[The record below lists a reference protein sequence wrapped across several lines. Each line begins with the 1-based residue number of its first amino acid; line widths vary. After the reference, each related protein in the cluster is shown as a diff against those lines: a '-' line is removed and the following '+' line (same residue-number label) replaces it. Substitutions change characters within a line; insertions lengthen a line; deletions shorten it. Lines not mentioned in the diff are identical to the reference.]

1 MGKTESSKLPRG
13 VTIRKHSQGETINI
27 TFTYKGVKCRE
38 PLSNLEVNSKNLK
51 YAERILGEIHNK
63 IERGT
68 FVYADYFP
76 RSSRLKIFGNA
87 AAGKTV
93 KMYLDEYIG
102 ICETRKLSPSTIGG
116 YKKCR
121 SALVSLHSFPASE
134 LTPAAMKAWIQSRTT
149 TLKTIRNQLSFLRSA
164 LDEAVTDG
172 VLQINPVSLVT
183 ASRYQSDK
191 SSADSNYIV
200 DPLSPDEVDALLA
213 SSGNK
218 QWENLFMFA
227 IQTGLRSSEL
237 CALRWRDIDFIGK
250 TAHVQNASVVGVI
263 KGTKTKSGTRKVELN
278 DLAMVVLAS
287 QKTFTFM
294 KDATIFEDPK
304 TNKPWASADAIRKK
318 AWVPTLRKAGIRYR
332 NPYQTRHTFAT
343 RHISQGANL
352 FWLAGQMGHKG
363 PEMLFRH
370 YGRYLKFYDGNTSAK
385 NTLLMQDLHVKTMDR
400 AP

>member
-1 MGKTESSKLPRG
+1 MGTTESPKLPRG
-13 VTIRKHSQGETINI
+13 VTIRKHRNGETINI

-38 PLSNLEVNSKNLK
+38 PLSNLDVTQKNIK
-51 YAERILGEIHNK
+51 YAVRTLGEIHNK

-68 FVYADYFP
+68 FVYAEYFP
-76 RSSRLKIFGNA
+76 RSTRLKIFGNA

-93 KMYLDEYIG
+93 KMYLDEYLV

-121 SALVSLHSFPASE
+121 SALSSLHIFPASE
-134 LTPAAMKAWIQSRTT
+134 LTPAALKTWIQNQKT

-191 SSADSNYIV
+191 SEAESSYVV
-200 DPLSPDEVDALLA
+200 DPLSPAEVNALLA
-213 SSGNK
+213 AAGNK
-218 QWENLFMFA
+218 QWENLFRFA

-237 CALRWRDIDFIGK
+237 CALRWRDIDFVGK
-250 TAHVQNASVVGVI
+250 TAHVQNACVVGVI
-263 KGTKTKSGTRKVELN
+263 KGTKTKAGTRKVELTEEA
-278 DLAMVVLAS
+278 LVALAS
-287 QKTFTFM
+287 QKLFTFM
-294 KDATIFEDPK
+294 KDETIFEDPK
-304 TNKPWASADAIRKK
+304 SNKPWASADAIRKK

-332 NPYQTRHTFAT
+332 NPYQTRHTYAT
-343 RHISQGANL
+343 SHISRGVNI
-352 FWLAGQMGHKG
+352 FWLSNQMGHRG

-370 YGRYLKFYDGNTSAK
+370 YGSYLSEYDGQTQQQGTVQPNPIDKRQT
-385 NTLLMQDLHVKTMDR
+385 NHF
-400 AP
+400 

>member
-1 MGKTESSKLPRG
+1 MGTTESPKLPRG
-13 VTIRKHSQGETINI
+13 VTIRKHLNGETINI

-38 PLSNLEVNSKNLK
+38 PLSNLDVTPKNIK
-51 YAERILGEIHNK
+51 YAERTLGEIYNK

-68 FVYADYFP
+68 FVYAEYFP
-76 RSSRLKIFGNA
+76 RSARLKIFGNA

-93 KMYLDEYIG
+93 RMYLDEYLV

-121 SALVSLHSFPASE
+121 SALSSLHMFPASE
-134 LTPAAMKAWIQSRTT
+134 LTPAALKTWIQSQKT

-191 SSADSNYIV
+191 SEAESSYVV
-200 DPLSPDEVDALLA
+200 DPLSPAEVDALLSA
-213 SSGNK
+213 AGNK
-218 QWENLFMFA
+218 QWENLFRFA

-237 CALRWRDIDFIGK
+237 CALRWRDIDFLSR

-263 KGTKTKSGTRKVELN
+263 KGTKTKAGTRKVELTEEA
-278 DLAMVVLAS
+278 LKALAS
-287 QKTFTFM
+287 QKLFTFM
-294 KDATIFEDPK
+294 KGETIFEDPK
-304 TNKPWASADAIRKK
+304 SNKPWASADAIRKK
-318 AWVPTLRKAGIRYR
+318 AWVPILRKAGIRYR

-343 RHISQGANL
+343 SHISRGVNL

-370 YGRYLKFYDGNTSAK
+370 YGTYLKEYDGQTTRK
-385 NTLLMQDLHVKTMDR
+385 EIKR
-400 AP
+400 

>member
-1 MGKTESSKLPRG
+1 MGKTESPKLPRG
-13 VTIRKHSQGETINI
+13 VTVRKHSQGETINI

-51 YAERILGEIHNK
+51 YAERTLGEIHNK

-68 FVYADYFP
+68 FVYAEYFP
-76 RSSRLKIFGNA
+76 RSARLKIFGNA
-87 AAGKTV
+87 AVGKTV
-93 KMYLDEYIG
+93 KMYLDEYIR

-121 SALVSLHSFPASE
+121 SALAALHSFPASE

-191 SSADSNYIV
+191 TSADSDYIV
-200 DPLSPDEVDALLA
+200 DPLSPAEVDALLSA
-213 SSGNK
+213 VGNK

-237 CALRWRDIDFIGK
+237 CSLRWRDIDFIGK
-250 TAHVQNASVVGVI
+250 TAHVQSASVVGVI
-263 KGTKTKSGTRKVELN
+263 KGTKTKAGTRKVELN
-278 DLAMVVLAS
+278 DSAMAVLAS

-370 YGRYLKFYDGNTSAK
+370 YGSYLAAYDGHASHIK
-385 NTLLMQDLHVKTMDR
+385 GVDKLS
-400 AP
+400 

>member
-1 MGKTESSKLPRG
+1 MGTTESPKLPRG
-13 VTIRKHSQGETINI
+13 VTIRKHRNGETINI

-38 PLSNLEVNSKNLK
+38 PLSNLDVTPKNIK
-51 YAERILGEIHNK
+51 YAERTLGEIYNK

-68 FVYADYFP
+68 FVYAEYFP
-76 RSSRLKIFGNA
+76 RSTRLKIFGNA

-93 KMYLDEYIG
+93 KMYLDEYLV

-121 SALVSLHSFPASE
+121 SALSSLHMFPASE
-134 LTPAAMKAWIQSRTT
+134 LTPAALKTWIQNQKT

-172 VLQINPVSLVT
+172 VLPINPVSLVT

-191 SSADSNYIV
+191 SEAESSYVV
-200 DPLSPDEVDALLA
+200 DPLSPAEVDALLSA
-213 SSGNK
+213 AGNK
-218 QWENLFMFA
+218 QWENLFRFA

-237 CALRWRDIDFIGK
+237 CALRWRDIDFVSR
-250 TAHVQNASVVGVI
+250 TAHVQNASVVGII
-263 KGTKTKSGTRKVELN
+263 KGTKTKAGTRKVELTEEA
-278 DLAMVVLAS
+278 LKALAS
-287 QKTFTFM
+287 QKLFTFM
-294 KDATIFEDPK
+294 KGEMIFEDPK
-304 TNKPWASADAIRKK
+304 SNKPWASADAIRKK
-318 AWVPTLRKAGIRYR
+318 AWVPILRKAGIRYR

-343 RHISQGANL
+343 SHISRGVNL

-370 YGRYLKFYDGNTSAK
+370 YGTYLKEYDGQTTRK
-385 NTLLMQDLHVKTMDR
+385 EIKR
-400 AP
+400 

>member
-1 MGKTESSKLPRG
+1 MGKTESPKLPRG
-13 VTIRKHSQGETINI
+13 VTVRKHSQGETINI

-51 YAERILGEIHNK
+51 YAERTLGEIHNK

-68 FVYADYFP
+68 FVYAEYFP
-76 RSSRLKIFGNA
+76 RSARLKIFGNA

-121 SALVSLHSFPASE
+121 SALAALHSFPASE

-191 SSADSNYIV
+191 TSADSDYIV
-200 DPLSPDEVDALLA
+200 DPLSPAEVDALLSA
-213 SSGNK
+213 AGNK

-237 CALRWRDIDFIGK
+237 CSLRWRDIDFIGK
-250 TAHVQNASVVGVI
+250 TAHVQSASVVGII
-263 KGTKTKSGTRKVELN
+263 KGTKTKAGTRKVELN
-278 DLAMVVLAS
+278 DSAMAVLAS

-370 YGRYLKFYDGNTSAK
+370 YGSYLKEYDGNTEKRPKLVSGG
-385 NTLLMQDLHVKTMDR
+385 T
-400 AP
+400 

>member
-1 MGKTESSKLPRG
+1 MGSTKSPKLPRG
-13 VTIRKHSQGETINI
+13 VTIRKHSNGETINI

-38 PLSNLEVNSKNLK
+38 PLSNLEVSSKNIK
-51 YAERILGEIHNK
+51 YAERTLGEIHNK

-68 FVYADYFP
+68 FVYAEYFP
-76 RSSRLKIFGNA
+76 RSTRLKIFGNA
-87 AAGKTV
+87 ASGKTV
-93 KMYLDEYIG
+93 KMYLDEYLV

-121 SALVSLHSFPASE
+121 SALSSLHVFPASE
-134 LTPAAMKAWIQSRTT
+134 LTPAALKAWIQDQKT

-172 VLQINPVSLVT
+172 ILQINPVSLVT

-191 SSADSNYIV
+191 SEAESNYVV
-200 DPLSPDEVDALLA
+200 DPLSPAEVDALLSA
-213 SSGNK
+213 AGNK
-218 QWENLFMFA
+218 QWENLFRFA

-250 TAHVQNASVVGVI
+250 TAHIQNASVVGVI
-263 KGTKTKSGTRKVELN
+263 KGTKTKAGTRKVELTEEALVALN
-278 DLAMVVLAS
+278 S
-287 QKTFTFM
+287 QKLFTFM
-294 KDATIFEDPK
+294 KDETIFEDPK
-304 TNKPWASADAIRKK
+304 SNKAWASADAIRKK
-318 AWVPTLRKAGIRYR
+318 AWLPTLRKAGIRYR

-343 RHISQGANL
+343 KHISQGANL

-370 YGRYLKFYDGNTSAK
+370 YGRYLSDYDNQTSTTFIS
-385 NTLLMQDLHVKTMDR
+385 NCTST
-400 AP
+400 P

>member
-1 MGKTESSKLPRG
+1 MGSTESPKLPRG
-13 VTIRKHSQGETINI
+13 VTIRKHRNGETINI

-38 PLSNLEVNSKNLK
+38 PLSNLDVTPKNIK
-51 YAERILGEIHNK
+51 YAERTLGEIYNK

-68 FVYADYFP
+68 FVYAEYFP
-76 RSSRLKIFGNA
+76 RSTRLKIFGNA
-87 AAGKTV
+87 SAGKTV
-93 KMYLDEYIG
+93 KMYLDEYLV

-121 SALVSLHSFPASE
+121 SALSSLHMFPASE
-134 LTPAAMKAWIQSRTT
+134 LTPAALKIWIQSQKT

-183 ASRYQSDK
+183 ASRYQSSKTDEK
-191 SSADSNYIV
+191 SDYIV
-200 DPLSPDEVDALLA
+200 DPLSPAEVEALLR
-213 SSGNK
+213 STSNK
-218 QWENLFMFA
+218 QWENLFRFA
-227 IQTGLRSSEL
+227 IETGLRSSEL
-237 CALRWRDIDFIGK
+237 CALTWRDIDFIGK

-263 KGTKTKSGTRKVELN
+263 KGTKTKAGTRKVELTKEA
-278 DLAMVVLAS
+278 LYALTC
-287 QKTFTFM
+287 QEPFTFM

-304 TNKPWASADAIRKK
+304 TEKPWASADAIRKK

-343 RHISQGANL
+343 RHISQGANI
-352 FWLAGQMGHKG
+352 FWLASQMGHKG

-370 YGRYLKFYDGNTSAK
+370 YGSYLKEYDSHTHAISIDNLNQKST
-385 NTLLMQDLHVKTMDR
+385 TM
-400 AP
+400 